1 MSNPNLTAPPQ
12 LLIIRREMTALQN
25 TLIQT
30 NDQEEEDT
38 DVLELSNK
46 LPSRHFMTTEVI

>member
-1 MSNPNLTAPPQ
+1 
-12 LLIIRREMTALQN
+12 MTALQN

-46 LPSRHFMTTEVI
+46 LPSRHFMTTEVIQKTKFDF

>member
-1 MSNPNLTAPPQ
+1 
-12 LLIIRREMTALQN
+12 MTALQN

-46 LPSRHFMTTEVI
+46 LPSRHFMTIEVIQKTKIDF